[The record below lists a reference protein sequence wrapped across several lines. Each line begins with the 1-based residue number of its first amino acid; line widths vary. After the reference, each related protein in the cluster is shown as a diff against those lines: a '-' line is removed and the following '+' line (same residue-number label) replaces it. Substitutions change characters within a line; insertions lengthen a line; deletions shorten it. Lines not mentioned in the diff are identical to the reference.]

1 MFEKIIGYSLANK
14 LMVFVGVIA
23 LTGAGLYALSGL
35 AVDAVPDITNNQV
48 QIVTTSPT
56 LAAQEVEQ
64 YVTFP
69 IEAAMA
75 NIPDVTEVRSISRYG
90 LSVVTVVFD
99 EDVDL
104 MRARQFVA
112 EQITLVSGDIPA
124 ELGSPEMMPITTGLG
139 EIYQYVLA
147 VKPGYETKFD
157 IMELRTIQDWIV
169 KRQLTG
175 IPGIIEVSSFG
186 GLVKQYEVAVNPE
199 LMLARD
205 ITLND
210 VLAALERNNAN
221 SGGSYIEQGANAF
234 YIRTEGRAEHF
245 DDIRNIII
253 EVQNGFPVRVMDVA
267 TVGYGSPKRY
277 GAMTMDGKGEVVGGI
292 TLMLKGGNSSQAIT
306 NVKERMK
313 QVEKALP
320 EGVVIYPYLD
330 RSVLV
335 GKPT

>member
-112 EQITLVSGDIPA
+112 EQITLVSGNIPS

-147 VKPGYETKFD
+147 VKPGYEKKFD

-175 IPGIIEVSSFG
+175 IPWHHRS
-186 GLVKQYEVAVNPE
+186 
-199 LMLARD
+199 
-205 ITLND
+205 
-210 VLAALERNNAN
+210 
-221 SGGSYIEQGANAF
+221 EQLRWIG
-234 YIRTEGRAEHF
+234 E
-245 DDIRNIII
+245 
-253 EVQNGFPVRVMDVA
+253 
-267 TVGYGSPKRY
+267 TV
-277 GAMTMDGKGEVVGGI
+277 
-292 TLMLKGGNSSQAIT
+292 
-306 NVKERMK
+306 
-313 QVEKALP
+313 
-320 EGVVIYPYLD
+320 
-330 RSVLV
+330 
-335 GKPT
+335 